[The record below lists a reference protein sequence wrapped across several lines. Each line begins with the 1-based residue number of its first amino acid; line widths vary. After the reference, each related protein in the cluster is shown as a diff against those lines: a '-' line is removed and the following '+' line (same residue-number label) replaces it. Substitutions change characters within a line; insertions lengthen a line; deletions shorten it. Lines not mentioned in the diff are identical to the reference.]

1 MFLEIVMKRHWLTR
15 IWITVVAAVAV
26 YGHTQTQAQ
35 TVNVVEY
42 RNKTLDAYFITGR
55 ASEQAAL
62 DAVADFSRTGMSF
75 QAVSAAT
82 SAAALT
88 KVCRFYVSLASP
100 FVSSHFYGRQGSD
113 CEAALA
119 ANPPGFTYE
128 GYDFAV
134 QSPTAGSCPVGT
146 FAVSRSFRALGT
158 GKTSNHRYTVSAA
171 TYAIAATA
179 GYVGEGVT
187 FCATAATHAA
197 SGPSATAVG
206 VATGSAVT
214 ATIGAAGGSLRSAD
228 GKLTLTVPAGALAAN
243 TTIGM
248 QPISNFAHGRI
259 GDAYRLTPD
268 GQTFAQP
275 VTLTFGYTE
284 DELIGGSADVLGVAS
299 QTATGFW
306 LWAGEPTVNAATK
319 TFSVNTTHFSDWSRV
334 RGIQMRPPSKTVRVK
349 GSVSLV
355 VTVCYQVSITGP
367 SGDPLTSLGYNC
379 DLNDE
384 LAILNPVSDWSVN
397 GVMGGG
403 SVTGTVS
410 GSGTAGTF
418 VAPATKP
425 NPNTVTVSA
434 LVKKSPLGQKVLVT
448 SNITITEDSWTGTG
462 KSTSD
467 AIDASA
473 EVIWTLESNDNNVAT
488 YRPSGTASVVVH
500 GCIVYS
506 PSIGVIDPAT
516 GVLVVDFNANPPTYH
531 GTGLTV
537 WPAVQTVT
545 CANPPP
551 PISTFVPAVFFGGSK
566 GALGVEAAGEVS
578 ADGKT
583 IGGTDI
589 NTQSAAVRFTWSFTR
604 D

>member
-1 MFLEIVMKRHWLTR
+1 MKRNWLTR
-15 IWITVVAAVAV
+15 ILITLVAATAV
-26 YGHTQTQAQ
+26 CGHAQTQAQ

-55 ASEQAAL
+55 ANEQAVL
-62 DAVADFSRTGMSF
+62 DTVADFSRTGMTF
-75 QAVSAAT
+75 QAVSATTSNAT
-82 SAAALT
+82 LT

-100 FVSSHFYGRQGSD
+100 FVNSHFYGRQGTD
-113 CEAALA
+113 CESVLA
-119 ANPPGFTYE
+119 ANPPGFNYE
-128 GYDFAV
+128 GYDFAL
-134 QSPTAGSCPVGT
+134 QSPTTGACPTGS
-146 FAVSRSFRALGT
+146 FAVSRSFRALNG
-158 GKTSNHRYTVSAA
+158 GKTSNHRYTVSAG
-171 TYAIAATA
+171 TYAIAATV
-179 GYVGEGVT
+179 GYVGEGVA
-187 FCATAATHAA
+187 FCATAATDAA

-259 GDAYRLTPD
+259 GGAYRLTPD

-275 VTLTFGYTE
+275 ITLTFGYTE

-306 LWAGEPTVNAATK
+306 RWAGEPTVNAATK

-334 RGIQMRPPSKTVRVK
+334 KGIQMRPPSKTVRVK

-355 VTVCYQVSITGP
+355 VTVCYPVSITGP
-367 SGDPLTSLGYNC
+367 SGDPLTYLGYNC
-379 DLNDE
+379 DGSDE
-384 LAILNPVSDWSVN
+384 LAILNPISDWSVN
-397 GVMGGG
+397 AVLGGG

-410 GSGTAGTF
+410 GSGIAGTF

-425 NPNTVTVSA
+425 SPNIVTVSA

-473 EVIWTLESNDNNVAT
+473 DVIWTLESSDNNVAT

-500 GCIVYS
+500 GCIVFT
-506 PSIGVIDPAT
+506 PSTGLIDPAFG

-531 GTGLTV
+531 GSGLTL

-545 CANPPP
+545 CPNPPP
-551 PISTFVPAVFFGGSK
+551 PVNTFVPAAFFGGSK
-566 GALGVEAAGEVS
+566 GTLGVEAAGEVS
-578 ADGKT
+578 GNGTT
-583 IGGTDI
+583 ISGTDT
-589 NTQSAAVRFTWSFTR
+589 NTQGAPVTFTWSFKR
-604 D
+604 N

>member
-1 MFLEIVMKRHWLTR
+1 MKRNLLTR
-15 IWITVVAAVAV
+15 MLFIFGAASAV
-26 YGHTQTQAQ
+26 FGLTLTHAQ

-113 CEAALA
+113 CEVVLA

-134 QSPTAGSCPVGT
+134 QSPTAGSCPAGT

-187 FCATAATHAA
+187 FCATAATDAA

-206 VATGSAVT
+206 IVTGSAVT

-379 DLNDE
+379 DRGDE

-418 VAPATKP
+418 IAPATKP
-425 NPNTVTVSA
+425 SPNIVTVSA

-448 SNITITEDSWTGTG
+448 SNIAITEDSWTGTG

-473 EVIWTLESNDNNVAT
+473 EVIWTLESSDNNVAT
-488 YRPSGTASVVVH
+488 YRPSGTASVVVR

-506 PSIGVIDPAT
+506 PSIGVIDPTA

-531 GTGLTV
+531 GTGLAL
-537 WPAVQTVT
+537 WPAVQTII

-551 PISTFVPAVFFGGSK
+551 PVSTFVPAAFFGGSK
-566 GALGVEAAGEVS
+566 GALGVEAVGEVS
-578 ADGKT
+578 VDGKT
-583 IGGTDI
+583 ISGTDT
-589 NTQSAAVRFTWSFTR
+589 NTQGAAIRFTYSFTR
-604 D
+604 N